1 MAITVPLPKI
11 TGIPA
16 DRERIEAKLSELL
29 SGRTMPEGGPV
40 HEAMRY
46 AVLGG
51 GQRIRPLLALRVAQ
65 LAGADPKPAL
75 EAAAAVELIHCASLI
90 VDDLPCM
97 DDEQWRRES
106 PTVHVAFG
114 EATAV
119 LAAFG
124 LVALAGRS
132 IVEDALDCRHLRERI
147 AFQTLLLRCLDC
159 SGLIAGQAMDLQL
172 QGQRREQERT
182 QLTELK
188 TVPLFLLAARAG
200 LAFAGA
206 GEQQE
211 REVMRFAR
219 EYGIAFQMADDYLDG
234 ELSDLD
240 YLNAQYER
248 TRAVMRSFGRRGR
261 PLMELVDYLHAR
273 TSQKDCCRR

>member
-1 MAITVPLPKI
+1 M
-11 TGIPA
+11 PA
-16 DRERIEAKLSELL
+16 DRDLVEQKLTDLL
-29 SGRTMPEGGPV
+29 GSRTIPEGGPV

-51 GQRIRPLLALRVAQ
+51 GQRVRPLLALRVGR
-65 LAGADPKPAL
+65 LLGADAGRVL

-114 EATAV
+114 EATAI

-124 LVALAGRS
+124 LVALAARS
-132 IVEDALDCRHLRERI
+132 MVEDASDCPHLRERVR
-147 AFQTLLLRCLDC
+147 FQTRLLQCLDC
-159 SGLIAGQAMDLQL
+159 SGLIAGQSMDLEL
-172 QGQRREQERT
+172 RGERRESART

-188 TVPLFLLAARAG
+188 TVPLFLLAAQAG

-206 GEQQE
+206 DQRRE
-211 REVMRFAR
+211 RGIMRYAR
-219 EYGIAFQMADDYLDG
+219 EYGIAFQMTDDYLDG
-234 ELSDLD
+234 ELDNWD
-240 YLNAQYER
+240 YLNEQYER
-248 TRAVMRSFGRRGR
+248 TRAAIAPFGRHGR
-261 PLMELVDYLHAR
+261 PLVELIDYLHAKA
-273 TSQKDCCRR
+273 SEKDRRHR